1 MWSKSLKRVV
11 IIQKICLYL
20 GSRGPKGVIGNGILI
35 GGYLLMSYR
44 VSGRSNGQRGIKEG
58 RKDRGAMR
66 DEGIL
71 GGSRETIGIL
81 IGGFLGND

>member
-1 MWSKSLKRVV
+1 
-11 IIQKICLYL
+11 
-20 GSRGPKGVIGNGILI
+20 
-35 GGYLLMSYR
+35 MSYR
-44 VSGRSNGQRGIKEG
+44 VSGRSNGQRGIKGG

>member
-1 MWSKSLKRVV
+1 MDIWGRGGQRGSKWV
-11 IIQKICLYL
+11 I
-20 GSRGPKGVIGNGILI
+20 GILI

-44 VSGRSNGQRGIKEG
+44 VSGRSNGQRGIKGG